1 MGPYARAVGPAA
13 GDRGDRVGDSGG
25 SHLGP
30 YTRPVTPTTAFAEH
44 LQRPQGRGHTPAGA
58 HTGAAGGAACGDLIR
73 VSLALE
79 PGDSHGRIAGA
90 GFDAAGCGAAIAAGS
105 AVVALLHGSTLLQA
119 ARLGPEQVVA
129 ELGGLSPAKRHAAE
143 LAADALHRALGA
155 AARAQASLANTPARA
170 LVAMSGGVDSA
181 VAALLVRD
189 AGQEAIGVTLEL
201 WSDPANDASL
211 SCCSAEAVRSARALA
226 HELGLP
232 HLSIDLRAEF
242 RAGVVEP
249 WLDQH
254 AAGLTPNPC
263 VRCNGFVRLDAM
275 LELATRLG
283 APTLATGHYARV
295 HRTAGEEWGGVPADP
310 RARVRTAGEEWGGA
324 PADPRARVRTAGEE
338 WGGAPADPRARVRR
352 RPGHEGGE
360 TGPGTRELPGE
371 PDRRGP
377 LLRIAADV
385 KKDQTYALAALSAE
399 SLARLRF
406 PLGALTKPQVR
417 ALAGRAGLAV
427 AHRHDSQDLCFL
439 AGTTQRDFLA
449 RHAELGSRP
458 GPILDTDGARLGSHD
473 GLHTVTIGQRRGLGI
488 AAGQPLYVLDTDP
501 SSRAVTVG
509 PRAGLLTRTVA
520 IRDLVL
526 RRDAPRVD
534 AVKLRYR
541 GRRLACRMSE
551 PLPAGPHAAS
561 SVELL
566 QPAER
571 TAPGQIACLYSGDL
585 VVGHGTIAA

>member
-1 MGPYARAVGPAA
+1 MGA
-13 GDRGDRVGDSGG
+13 GKGCAGGQGACSGEVRFAG
-25 SHLGP
+25 ETTSSRP
-30 YTRPVTPTTAFAEH
+30 YTRPVTPATGLAEH
-44 LQRPQGRGHTPAGA
+44 LQRPHGRGHTPAGA

-73 VSLALE
+73 ISLVID
-79 PGDSHGRIAGA
+79 PHGRLTDA

-105 AVVALLHGSTLLQA
+105 AAVALLRDSTLLQA
-119 ARLGPEQVVA
+119 ARIGPEQIAA
-129 ELGGLSPAKRHAAE
+129 ELGGLSPPKRHAAE

-155 AARAQASLANTPARA
+155 AARAQASLANTPART

-201 WSDPANDASL
+201 WADPANDASL
-211 SCCSAEAVRSARALA
+211 SCCSAEAVRSARSLA

-249 WLDQH
+249 WLGQH

-295 HRTAGEEWGGVPADP
+295 HEAP
-310 RARVRTAGEEWGGA
+310 R
-324 PADPRARVRTAGEE
+324 
-338 WGGAPADPRARVRR
+338 
-352 RPGHEGGE
+352 
-360 TGPGTRELPGE
+360 
-371 PDRRGP
+371 P
-377 LLRIAADV
+377 LLRVAADTD
-385 KKDQTYALAALSAE
+385 KDQSYALAALSAE

-406 PLGALTKPQVR
+406 PLGALTKPEVR
-417 ALAGRAGLAV
+417 ALARRAGLAV

-449 RHAELGSRP
+449 RHAQLGPRP
-458 GPILDTDGARLGSHD
+458 GPILDAAGARLGSHD

-488 AAGQPLYVLDTDP
+488 AAGQPLYVLATDP
-501 SSRAVTVG
+501 AANALTVG

-526 RRDAPRVD
+526 RRPAPRVD

-551 PLPAGPHAAS
+551 RLPPGAHAAT

-571 TAPGQIACLYSGDL
+571 TAPGQIACLYAGEL
-585 VVGHGTIAA
+585 VVGHGTIVA